1 MIITDKR
8 FNIDQKSIIKA
19 VKRSLPAK
27 STLHKDLNIIYCND
41 RVIADLNRRFKFKDG
56 VTDVLAFN
64 LDDQIDYAVMGEIY
78 IDLQQARRQA
88 AENKVS
94 FMEEVTRLTIHGVL
108 HLLGYRDDTTG
119 RRKKMWALQ
128 EKYLFK

>member
-1 MIITDKR
+1 LIITDKR

>member
-1 MIITDKR
+1 
-8 FNIDQKSIIKA
+8 
-19 VKRSLPAK
+19 LPAK
-27 STLHKDLNIIYCND
+27 STLIKDLNIIYCND
-41 RVIADLNRRFKFKDG
+41 RVVADLNKRFKSKDG

-64 LDDQIDYAVMGEIY
+64 LEDHNDDAVTGEIY

-88 AENKVS
+88 EENKVS

-108 HLLGYRDDTTG
+108 HLLGYRDDSPG

-128 EKYLFK
+128 EKYLYK

>member
-1 MIITDKR
+1 
-8 FNIDQKSIIKA
+8 
-19 VKRSLPAK
+19 
-27 STLHKDLNIIYCND
+27 
-41 RVIADLNRRFKFKDG
+41 VIADLNRRFKFKDG